1 MIPNMERTR
10 KENRVHDSKKVSNL
24 TGQKEKK
31 KKKKTKKKNKN
42 KKQNKTKSRSIQ
54 PK

>member
-24 TGQKEKK
+24 TGQKEKNK
-31 KKKKTKKKNKN
+31 KIKKTKK
-42 KKQNKTKSRSIQ
+42 
-54 PK
+54 

>member
-31 KKKKTKKKNKN
+31 KKKKN
-42 KKQNKTKSRSIQ
+42 KKIKIKNKTKQ
-54 PK
+54 NQGPYNQNK

>member
-31 KKKKTKKKNKN
+31 KKKKQKKT
-42 KKQNKTKSRSIQ
+42 KQNKIKVHTTKINSH
-54 PK
+54 PN